1 MLIGVISDTHLDSV
15 TKEFISLVAN
25 RFSDCDILVHAGDF
39 IHPDINFYLQGV
51 TEGNFISVCGN
62 MDPPELRRLLPE
74 RIVFEKLGI
83 KIGLIHGWG
92 SPSDLEKRIQRVFYH
107 ESVRCIIY
115 GHSHSGA
122 NHIVDD
128 VLFFNPGSP
137 TDRYFAKT
145 RSIGYLTIHKGEIT
159 GEIVLL

>member
-15 TKEFISLVAN
+15 TKEFTSLVAN

-51 TEGNFISVCGN
+51 TEGNFISVFGN

-92 SPSDLEKRIQRVFYH
+92 SPSDLEKRIQKVFYDDG
-107 ESVRCIIY
+107 VRCIIY
-115 GHSHSGA
+115 GHSHNGA
-122 NHIVDD
+122 NHLVDNI
-128 VLFFNPGSP
+128 LFFNPGSP
-137 TDRYFAKT
+137 TDRYFAKS
-145 RSIGYLTIHKGEIT
+145 RSIGYVTIQEDVIT